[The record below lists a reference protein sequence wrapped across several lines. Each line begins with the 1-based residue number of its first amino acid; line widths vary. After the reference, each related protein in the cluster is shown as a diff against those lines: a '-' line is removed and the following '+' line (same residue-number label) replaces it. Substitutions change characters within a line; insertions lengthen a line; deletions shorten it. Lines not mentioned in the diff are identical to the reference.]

1 MLRSNSSTVIKESIR
16 IGFAIN
22 HPKKR
27 LYRTN
32 SIAHELR
39 NLGKRFD
46 WFTKNSISIPLEPK
60 NNLERK
66 RTIFITGS
74 LTCYKVRVDIWHYVT
89 GGDFNYYEFI
99 ENNGRSLL
107 YRLVALGILD
117 NSYLPSIPPYQQALI
132 EKL

>member
-1 MLRSNSSTVIKESIR
+1 MLSQKFSNRIR
-16 IGFAIN
+16 IKV
-22 HPKKR
+22 PKKR

-32 SIAHELR
+32 SIALELR

-46 WFTKNSISIPLEPK
+46 WFTKNSISIPLELK
-60 NNLERK
+60 SNTERK
-66 RTIFITGS
+66 RSLFITGS
-74 LTCYKVRVDIWHYVT
+74 LTCYKVRVDVWNYVT

-107 YRLVALGILD
+107 YRLVALDILD

>member
-16 IGFAIN
+16 IGFTMKQ
-22 HPKKR
+22 PKKR

-39 NLGKRFD
+39 NVGKRFD

-60 NNLERK
+60 TNNERK
-66 RTIFITGS
+66 RTLFITGS
-74 LTCYKVRVDIWHYVT
+74 LTCYKVRVDVWNYVT
-89 GGDFNYYEFI
+89 GGDFNYYEFV

-117 NSYLPSIPPYQQALI
+117 SSYLPGISPYQQALI